1 MRQFAIAS
9 LGLAVLAFS
18 TIFLSVPEAG
28 AQSGSRLCGIS
39 KGPVAFLVEVK
50 QPKSKKG
57 RSKTNKACKELAQKF
72 RDGIPGGAKRWKY
85 YERSECE
92 GVAKAM
98 GDARGS
104 DICEGFR
111 DQNGKAAMERNTP
124 YKVQFSLTKKAWT
137 FERLQ

>member
-1 MRQFAIAS
+1 MTKMFIAP
-9 LGLAVLAFS
+9 LGIAVLAFS
-18 TIFLSVPEAG
+18 TFFLSVPEAD

-39 KGPVAFLVEVK
+39 KGGVAFLVEVK

-57 RSKTNKACKELAQKF
+57 RSKTNKACKKLAQQF
-72 RDGIPGGAKRWKY
+72 RDSIPGGAKDWRY

-98 GDARGS
+98 GDVKGA

-111 DQNGKAAMERNTP
+111 DQNGKAAMEREKP
-124 YKVQFSLTKKAWT
+124 YKVQFSQSTKKWT